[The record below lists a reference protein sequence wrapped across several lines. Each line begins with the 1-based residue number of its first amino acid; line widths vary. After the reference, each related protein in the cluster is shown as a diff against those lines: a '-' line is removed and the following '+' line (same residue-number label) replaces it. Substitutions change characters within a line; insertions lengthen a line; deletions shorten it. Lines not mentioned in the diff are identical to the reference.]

1 MWVFRPILADPPLYN
16 MRDLREWVTLDDVMD
31 AHEALNVRAELAR
44 RTASKPE
51 AKSPWQS

>member
-1 MWVFRPILADPPLYN
+1 MWVFRPILADPPLYT
-16 MRDLREWVTLDDVMD
+16 MRDLREWVTLDDAMD

-44 RTASKPE
+44 RTAPKPE